1 MQDGCSRIARTL
13 VSEITKKDLMGLEMI
28 NQEGQ
33 RKGRGNSQRAQSLDN
48 WENGKIKG
56 SREESV
62 GRTG

>member
-1 MQDGCSRIARTL
+1 M
-13 VSEITKKDLMGLEMI
+13 SEITKKDLMGLEMI